1 MGYAKLQLRIRDG
14 ARESRAS
21 RPRERVHNT
30 SPLRPLLEA
39 GWGRPI
45 HLAGLA
51 SRYDRIGLLRGS
63 DVDGASNRLR
73 FFALHDTNPR
83 HATARIPASATRLAL
98 TITMI
103 HLTTH
108 LQHTCNIHN
117 MTTNLLG
124 RPSSCTCTPTAH
136 THSHAR
142 AHPRPLQP
150 TTASRRD
157 SASRREGPY
166 KGKRPLNAQH
176 KAQHNAQSAH
186 MP

>member
-1 MGYAKLQLRIRDG
+1 ML
-14 ARESRAS
+14 
-21 RPRERVHNT
+21 RVHA
-30 SPLRPLLEA
+30 RPTDA
-39 GWGRPI
+39 MTP
-45 HLAGLA
+45 
-51 SRYDRIGLLRGS
+51 D
-63 DVDGASNRLR
+63 
-73 FFALHDTNPR
+73 PR

-103 HLTTH
+103 HPATH
-108 LQHTCNIHN
+108 LQHTRNIHN
-117 MTTNLLG
+117 MTTILLH
-124 RPSSCTCTPTAH
+124 RPSCCTCTPTAR

-176 KAQHNAQSAH
+176 KAQYNAQSAH
-186 MP
+186 INAKIAEPADFGQNCSHETKPRHLLTTPSFARDHRSNKNDELGDHRAHRRLQPRPLRRTSP